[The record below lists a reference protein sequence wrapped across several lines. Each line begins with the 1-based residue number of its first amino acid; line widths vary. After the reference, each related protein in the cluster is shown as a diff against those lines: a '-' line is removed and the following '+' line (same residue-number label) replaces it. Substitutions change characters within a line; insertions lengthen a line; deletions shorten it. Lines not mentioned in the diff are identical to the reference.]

1 MNNILVTGGCGF
13 IGSALIRTLLQDPF
27 IKIRAVDNFSIG
39 SLDDLKNAINVDQE
53 IQITSEYDVAWK
65 ESLSVFKCD
74 IGDFEVMKLISQGAE
89 AIVHLAA
96 NTGVAPS
103 VDDPIYD
110 CKSNVLGT
118 LNLLECARIGGI
130 DRFVFASSGAPIG
143 EQEPPISE
151 KSIPKPASPYG
162 ASKLAGEGYCSAYY
176 KTFGINTV
184 ALRFGNVYGPG
195 SNNKD
200 SAVAKFIKL
209 ALDKQRIEIF
219 GDGTQTRDF
228 IYIEDLVEAIV
239 KSLSA
244 SEIGGELFQIATARE
259 TSINELVAELKKC
272 FEQREIF
279 FQKF

>member
-1 MNNILVTGGCGF
+1 MERK
-13 IGSALIRTLLQDPF
+13 LI
-27 IKIRAVDNFSIG
+27 
-39 SLDDLKNAINVDQE
+39 
-53 IQITSEYDVAWK
+53 
-65 ESLSVFKCD
+65 VFKCD

-143 EQEPPISE
+143 EQELPIRKKAFQNPLHPMGLLSLPVRAIALLITKHLE
-151 KSIPKPASPYG
+151 LILWHCA
-162 ASKLAGEGYCSAYY
+162 LAMFMA
-176 KTFGINTV
+176 T
-184 ALRFGNVYGPG
+184 G

-228 IYIEDLVEAIV
+228 IYIEDLV
-239 KSLSA
+239 KRS
-244 SEIGGELFQIATARE
+244 
-259 TSINELVAELKKC
+259 
-272 FEQREIF
+272 
-279 FQKF
+279 